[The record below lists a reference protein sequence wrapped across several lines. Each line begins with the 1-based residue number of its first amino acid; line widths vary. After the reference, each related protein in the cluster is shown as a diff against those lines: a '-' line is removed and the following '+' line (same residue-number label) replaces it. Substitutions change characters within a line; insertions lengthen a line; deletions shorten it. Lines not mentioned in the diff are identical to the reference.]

1 MSPVWRRN
9 PMSTLQ
15 IYKKFLVINSF
26 THHSYFILP
35 PQLPSSIHSLILS
48 PPFTPS
54 SLHSFNPSPI
64 NSFNLTAVIP
74 LSQQP
79 GSSLSPFP
87 RFSKRPSCAQRPPL
101 HTKPPPTP
109 PPCAQGPPL
118 HTRPPPTPPPC
129 AQGPLLHTRRP
140 PTPPPCAQRPPL
152 HTKPPPTPPPCA
164 QSTPLHTKQTIDGQR
179 MNGLW
184 IMKTKCWK
192 KACPDNEQSPSREIA
207 CCETD
212 TLTIISV
219 SSKTRDHATQQTAAG
234 ERFYSMLRQRTSSAA
249 SCARSSSSEP
259 KRRSSRI
266 LRTKRILMSS
276 P

>member
-79 GSSLSPFP
+79 SSSLSPFP
-87 RFSKRPSCAQRPPL
+87 RFSKRPS
-101 HTKPPPTP
+101 
-109 PPCAQGPPL
+109 
-118 HTRPPPTPPPC
+118 C

-140 PTPPPCAQRPPL
+140 PTPPPCAQDTPL